1 MATSMAEQGM
11 EAAMALMRK
20 KQDEQ
25 RSRRSVGES
34 PPSTPRHARRR
45 SPSWPCAD
53 RQVVSSGEREPETQP
68 FDLTEETS
76 RTQKVAVEE
85 TQAEPQET
93 PLPLQTHGGT
103 GGTGGSED
111 AGRGDAKRTCVFSR
125 SSGASHWESPG
136 DPETQVRIAM
146 PKKVETQVRIPMPK
160 KVAEPL
166 PTRSPSRRLSS
177 RSTKS

>member
-1 MATSMAEQGM
+1 MATSMADQGM

-20 KQDEQ
+20 KQHEQ

-85 TQAEPQET
+85 TQAEP
-93 PLPLQTHGGT
+93 
-103 GGTGGSED
+103 
-111 AGRGDAKRTCVFSR
+111 
-125 SSGASHWESPG
+125 
-136 DPETQVRIAM
+136 
-146 PKKVETQVRIPMPK
+146 
-160 KVAEPL
+160 
-166 PTRSPSRRLSS
+166 
-177 RSTKS
+177 

>member
-20 KQDEQ
+20 KQHEQ

-45 SPSWPCAD
+45 SPSWPRD
-53 RQVVSSGEREPETQP
+53 GQVVSSGEPETQP

-146 PKKVETQVRIPMPK
+146 PKKV
-160 KVAEPL
+160 AEPS

-177 RSTKS
+177 RSQMS

>member
-1 MATSMAEQGM
+1 
-11 EAAMALMRK
+11 MALMRK

-45 SPSWPCAD
+45 SPSWPRD
-53 RQVVSSGEREPETQP
+53 GQVVSSGEPETQP
-68 FDLTEETS
+68 FDETS

-103 GGTGGSED
+103 GGTGGSEDAD

-177 RSTKS
+177 RSKMS